1 VISPRWRFNVVHE
14 RSGCPESALK
24 SWEGRF
30 LSVGRVSGLVRVLDQ
45 AEMKLLHRSAL
56 RVLAEVG
63 MRIEH
68 EVALEALAAAGC
80 RVDFDGQVVLFPP
93 EVVEHAVARMRQG
106 FNPRGLAQAQRYAA
120 GVPMRYT
127 AMYFTTQPR
136 QIRPDFD
143 VNTGGFTVFVYDLD
157 GRRRPATLQDARDS
171 IRLADAMDNIDLVG
185 LPCIASEVPA
195 LLRPVVMTAELVKL
209 TGKPGG
215 IEAWSVKDV
224 EYIARIAE
232 VVAGSAEALR
242 QRPILVG
249 YGEARSPLTIGRDMA
264 SIFIEYIRR
273 GFPQSLDTMPA
284 GGTTAPA
291 TSAGT
296 LTLGLAETLGGL
308 TLAYALREDAVISL
322 DMCPTLSDMRSMIYP
337 YAGADRIP
345 LVTAAMQMLSEFY
358 GRPGGCHGGKTD
370 ACIPGAQAGAEKA
383 LSMLFPILAGATGIG
398 TLGHIENALTFSYE
412 QLVIDNEIAGYIRR
426 MLQGFEVTEET
437 IALDVIKEVG
447 INGNFLAHPHTA
459 ENFRKEFWLPDLMER
474 KPWDTWT
481 NQKVKGLEAK
491 SRERARKILAE
502 HHPQPL
508 SKEQMQAVDALVEEA
523 RRDPWYQM
531 R

>member
-1 VISPRWRFNVVHE
+1 M
-14 RSGCPESALK
+14 
-24 SWEGRF
+24 
-30 LSVGRVSGLVRVLDQ
+30 GRVSGLVHVLDQ
-45 AEMKLLHRSAL
+45 GEMELLHRSAL
-56 RVLAEVG
+56 GVLAEVG

-68 EVALEALAAAGC
+68 ETALEALAAAGC
-80 RVDFDGQVVLFPP
+80 RVDFDRQVVHFPP
-93 EVVEHAVARMRQG
+93 EVVERALTRLRQG
-106 FNPRGLAQAQRYAA
+106 FSPRAAAQPARYAA

-136 QIRPDFD
+136 RIRSDFD

-157 GRRRPATLQDARDS
+157 GQRRPATLQDARDS
-171 IRLADAMDNIDLVG
+171 IRLADALDNIDLVG
-185 LPCIASEVPA
+185 LPCIGSEVPA
-195 LLRPVVMTAELVKL
+195 ALRPVVMTAELVKL

-215 IEAWSVKDV
+215 IEAWSVKDID
-224 EYIARIAE
+224 YIARIAE
-232 VVAGSAEALR
+232 VVAGGAEALR
-242 QRPILVG
+242 RQPILVG

-264 SIFIEYIRR
+264 AVFIEYVRR

-291 TSAGT
+291 TNAGT
-296 LTLGLAETLGGL
+296 LTLGLAETLGGM
-308 TLAYALREDAVISL
+308 TLAYALREDAIISL
-322 DMCPTLSDMRSMIYP
+322 DLCPTLSDMRTMIYP

-345 LVTAAMQMLSEFY
+345 LVTAAMQMLSEYY

-370 ACIPGAQAGAEKA
+370 ACLPGAQAGAEKA
-383 LSMLFPILAGATGIG
+383 LSMLFPLLAGATGIG

-437 IALDVIKEVG
+437 IALDVIKAVG
-447 INGNFLAHPHTA
+447 IGGNYLAHPHTA

-474 KPWDTWT
+474 RPWDAWS
-481 NQKVKGLEAK
+481 QQAVKGLEAK

-508 SKEQMQAVDALVEEA
+508 SKEQMHDVDAIVEEA
-523 RRDPWYQM
+523 RRDPWYRQG
-531 R
+531 